1 MRSVAKFGERTDC
14 QPARKLPKTHPK
26 TWRKNDRVI
35 SVALWGSIGDEHDTN
50 DTTVKYIPDKY

>member
-14 QPARKLPKTHPK
+14 QPASKLPKTHPK
-26 TWRKNDRVI
+26 TWRNNDRVI